1 MVCGGIDVAKF
12 LAMRRPHPLPFLAAL
27 LLLAPP
33 APADDQA
40 DAARAVYDAHADS
53 VVVARYT
60 YDSPGQRAELDSLGL
75 VVDDRGLIMVPL
87 EFVNTAY
94 PDEYLTRF
102 QIVVPADADEDR
114 PEREYDAVFAGR
126 DERSGVAFLRYDDGS
141 ASTRPATR
149 PADADDLPP
158 PTWTPIEFAPGGPP
172 EVGEVV
178 YSLGRMPEDFGYTPY
193 VTQSRVAAPVRG
205 PLPLRFTAGAGLTA
219 PGSVVFD
226 AQGRAVGYVPEQG
239 SVSPVRTFL
248 NTPQAAIQ
256 AVSVAP
262 PRLFVPADF
271 LRISLENPPS
281 PDSPVAIPDLGLRQL
296 SGLSKDLREFFEL
309 GETPAVQVGEV
320 IADSA
325 AAGAGVEAGDV
336 IVSLNDED
344 LERGD
349 APEELPDI
357 LDRTV
362 SRLGVGGTVTL
373 GLLNAAGDRRSVD
386 VDLRERPT
394 QASSVPR
401 EFFDDLGF
409 AAREAVFDDR
419 YARKLDSDAAGVVI
433 EFVRENSAAAGARLG
448 PGDFVRRINQTP
460 VADLGQFASALRE
473 FREASPREAVV
484 LEVLRRGDTEVIR
497 VEPPR

>member
-1 MVCGGIDVAKF
+1 
-12 LAMRRPHPLPFLAAL
+12 MRLSKLPPFLIAL
-27 LLLAPP
+27 LLIALP

-40 DAARAVYDAHADS
+40 EAARAVYDDHADS
-53 VVVARYT
+53 VVIARYT

-75 VVDDRGLIMVPL
+75 VVDDRGLVMVPL

-94 PDEYLTRF
+94 PDQYLTRF
-102 QIVVPADADEDR
+102 QIVVPADPDDDR

-126 DERSGVAFLRYDDGS
+126 DERGGVAFLRYDDGGG
-141 ASTRPATR
+141 ATTQPATR
-149 PADADDLPP
+149 PAEV
-158 PTWTPIEFAPGGPP
+158 PTWTPVEFADGEAPA
-172 EVGEVV
+172 VGEIV

-219 PGSVVFD
+219 PGSAVFD
-226 AQGRAVGYVPEQG
+226 AGGKAVGFVPEQQA
-239 SVSPVRTFL
+239 VSPARTFI
-248 NTPQAAIQ
+248 NSPQGAIQ
-256 AVSVAP
+256 IVSVAP

-281 PDSPVAIPDLGLRQL
+281 PGSPVEIPDLGLRQL

-325 AAGAGVEAGDV
+325 AAEAGVEAGDV
-336 IVSLNDED
+336 IVSLDGED

-349 APEELPDI
+349 SPEELPDI

-373 GLLNAAGDRRSVD
+373 GLLNAAGDRRTAD
-386 VDLRERPT
+386 VGLRGRPT
-394 QASSVPR
+394 QASAVGR

-419 YARKLDSDAAGVVI
+419 YARKLDAGEAGVVI
-433 EFVRENSAAAGARLG
+433 EFIRENSAAAGARLG
-448 PGDFVRRINQTP
+448 SGDFVRRINQTP
-460 VADLGQFASALRE
+460 VEDLDQFASALRE
-473 FREASPREAVV
+473 FREQSRREAVV

-497 VEPPR
+497 IEPPR